1 MVDTKVASR
10 YAKSLIGLAQE
21 QNLLEE
27 VKKDMEII
35 LNACHT
41 SKEFQIVLKSPII
54 KGDKKLAII
63 KEAFGGLVSTLT
75 ISFIEILTRKGREI
89 YMQGI
94 SAEYIRQYR
103 EIKKIVTAKVITAV
117 PLDDTLRAKIAALV
131 KNTASSVEI
140 EEKVDPTII
149 GGLIVTVG
157 DRQIDASISGKIN
170 ALRKDFSK
178 NLYVKEY

>member
-27 VKKDMEII
+27 VKKDMEVI
-35 LNACHT
+35 LNACRS

-54 KGDKKLAII
+54 KGDKKLSIF
-63 KEAFGGLVSTLT
+63 KEAFGSLVSNLT
-75 ISFIEILTRKGREI
+75 VSFVDILTRKGREI
-89 YMQGI
+89 YLEGI
-94 SAEYIRQYR
+94 AAEYIRQYR

-131 KNTASSVEI
+131 KNSASSVEI
-140 EEKVDPTII
+140 EEKVDPSII

-157 DRQIDASISGKIN
+157 DRQIDASIAGKIN

>member
-27 VKKDMEII
+27 VKKDMEVI
-35 LNACHT
+35 LHTCKT
-41 SKEFQIVLKSPII
+41 SKEFQLLLKSPII

-63 KEAFGGLVSTLT
+63 KEAFSGLVSNLTL
-75 ISFIEILTRKGREI
+75 SFVEILTRKGREI
-89 YMQGI
+89 YLEGI
-94 SAEYIRQYR
+94 ASEYIRQYR

-117 PLDDTLRAKIAALV
+117 PLDDTLRNKIANLV
-131 KNTASSVEI
+131 KNTASAVEI
-140 EEKVDPTII
+140 EEKVDPSII

-157 DRQIDASISGKIN
+157 DKQIDASIAGKIN
-170 ALRKDFSK
+170 ALRKEFSK

>member
-140 EEKVDPTII
+140 EEKVDPIII